1 MVVSRYK
8 VSEKSEDFINH
19 GFRNLWRKPLKQ
31 QDNMVTKLT
40 KQSTEPEIK
49 LYFEGVLELSR
60 GNEEF
65 PVNLDE
71 VWPLVFGRKEE
82 AVRALKNDR
91 LFVEN
96 IDYQVLRKNAENPDS
111 FTQGCGKPQ
120 GGRPNNIYM
129 LSVPCL
135 EFFIARKVRPV
146 FEVYRQV
153 FHKVAEGKISP
164 RHPFDITEPIG
175 LENTLRP
182 LSDYMHKVN
191 DRWERL
197 KMDVVG
203 QRGRNNVILMYN
215 EWVTTYRS
223 MIAQLSQLVQYETI
237 NKIEGAYFI

>member
-1 MVVSRYK
+1 M
-8 VSEKSEDFINH
+8 
-19 GFRNLWRKPLKQ
+19 KQ
-31 QDNMVTKLT
+31 LT
-40 KQSTEPEIK
+40 KQSSEAEIK
-49 LYFEGVLELSR
+49 AYFCAVLNLAKS
-60 GNEEF
+60 NEEF
-65 PVNLDE
+65 PVNLEE
-71 VWPLVFGRKEE
+71 VWPLVYTEKGK
-82 AVRALKNDR
+82 AVRALKSNDLFMEGVDYISLAQNDKQDSPLAQNGKR
-91 LFVEN
+91 LASGKFNGEN
-96 IDYQVLRKNAENPDS
+96 KV
-111 FTQGCGKPQ
+111 T
-120 GGRPNNIYM
+120 YM

-153 FHKVAEGKISP
+153 FHKVAEGKISLQ
-164 RHPFDITEPIG
+164 HPFDITEPIG

-203 QRGRNNVILMYN
+203 QRGRNNVILMYD